1 MNLLLLLPALI
12 HLSLAPFFLHVILPT
27 LNLPSASCQVKG
39 TMGVEEE
46 EEKDTEMGE
55 RAVTP
60 RRLSGNHATLAVP
73 TVLLLKRYDINL
85 FKIFNFMP
93 ISCPFLTGFKPHAL

>member
-1 MNLLLLLPALI
+1 
-12 HLSLAPFFLHVILPT
+12 
-27 LNLPSASCQVKG
+27 
-39 TMGVEEE
+39 MGVEEE

-73 TVLLLKRYDINL
+73 TVRG
-85 FKIFNFMP
+85 M
-93 ISCPFLTGFKPHAL
+93 T